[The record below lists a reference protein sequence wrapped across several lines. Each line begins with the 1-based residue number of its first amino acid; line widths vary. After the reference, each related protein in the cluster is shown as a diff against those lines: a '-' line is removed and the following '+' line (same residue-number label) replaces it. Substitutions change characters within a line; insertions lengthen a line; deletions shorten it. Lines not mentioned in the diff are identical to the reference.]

1 MVLGCD
7 LGFYGG
13 RGGLW
18 VYGSRGLWVYGS
30 GHCGERE
37 RERERERDE

>member
-18 VYGSRGLWVYGS
+18 VYGSGGLWVYGS
-30 GHCGERE
+30 GRCGI
-37 RERERERDE
+37 